1 MVSAKLLS
9 LSSLAVGLFSLPAQ
23 ALLTKNGNVNL
34 GKAERMLPTRA
45 EHLFPHLKKR
55 ADDLSKLDLQDEM
68 QLTWTYPNKDGSMTV
83 ADMKLK
89 KPEADHPLLALE
101 SFDDLT
107 SSIKCEDSNK
117 QISVAFKSS
126 EAMERAIENWDY
138 VNQNKSDFFYLI
150 ANHVGCGPDAER
162 HPYKV
167 VGVDFNEAALTTTFS
182 TQATSWNETAASYDM
197 KLGTRSIA
205 ELPRGLVKRDTADT
219 IIKTIFTLFRQ
230 TPSGMLLEGA
240 AQLLAGGTFNIDLS
254 TGDKENEILL
264 WRSFESDKVRVE
276 SKCVGCYTTGT
287 IQWDTEYSMENGLIG
302 EVVARGTPKGLGGK
316 IKITTDI
323 EADLDEGY
331 EIEKLIAI
339 PGASSPITISDVLSV
354 GWTIE
359 VGPGFELGLKAQGG
373 FSVGFEWG
381 IPDTASVEVHSF
393 AITESK
399 SSGFEG
405 ATFTPSFSL
414 DKLYAEGSAAL
425 YAKARLTL
433 GLVIA
438 GKSVGVRTDFKASNK
453 AIIQAGLLPDD
464 ACPGQDDLES
474 LRSGGLKVGLVDE
487 FEVTV
492 AAGIED
498 TSFDI
503 PFKLWS
509 HEVPIAGHCFAA
521 PILPPADLQKLV
533 PEGATKANP
542 EEKAKVELPPVALPE
557 GYLEVTS
564 QPDAPATE
572 EPETKATDE
581 TPATEEPEAKT
592 DDEAPATEES
602 EISAK
607 SEDEAPATEEP
618 EAKSEDDAPAAEE
631 PEANTEETPAEE
643 EE

>member
-9 LSSLAVGLFSLPAQ
+9 LSLAAGLFSLPAQ
-23 ALLTKNGNVNL
+23 ALLTKNGDVNL
-34 GKAERMLPTRA
+34 GKAERMLPTRS
-45 EHLFPHLKKR
+45 EHLYPNLKKR
-55 ADDLSKLDLQDEM
+55 ADDLSRLELQDEM

-107 SSIKCEDSNK
+107 SSIKCEDSNQK
-117 QISVAFKSS
+117 ISVAFKSS

-167 VGVDFNEAALTTTFS
+167 VGIDFNESALTTTFS
-182 TQATSWNETAASYDM
+182 TQATSWNETAATYNM
-197 KLGTRSIA
+197 RLGTRSVA
-205 ELPRGLVKRDTADT
+205 ELPKELVKRDDAGSVV
-219 IIKTIFTLFRQ
+219 KTIFNFFRL
-230 TPSGMLLEGA
+230 TPGGMILDGV
-240 AQLLAGGTFNIDLS
+240 AQLIAGGTFDVDLS

-287 IQWDTEYSMENGLIG
+287 IHWDTEYSMENGLLG
-302 EVVARGTPKGLGGK
+302 EVVARGAPKGLGGK
-316 IKITTDI
+316 IKISTEI
-323 EADLDEGY
+323 EADLEEGY
-331 EIEKLIAI
+331 EIEKLIPI

-359 VGPGFELGLKAQGG
+359 VGPGFELGLKAAGG

-381 IPDTASVEVHSF
+381 IPDTATVEVHSL
-393 AITESK
+393 AVSESK
-399 SSGFEG
+399 STGFED

-433 GLVIA
+433 GLIIA
-438 GKSVGVRTDFKASNK
+438 GKSVGIRTDFKAANK
-453 AIIQAGLLPDD
+453 AVIQAGLLADD
-464 ACPGQDDLES
+464 ACPGQSDLES
-474 LRSGGLKVGLVDE
+474 LQSGGLKIGLVDE
-487 FEVTV
+487 FEITV
-492 AAGIED
+492 AAGVED
-498 TSFDI
+498 TTFDKE
-503 PFKLWS
+503 FKLWS

-521 PILPPADLQKLV
+521 PILPPSDLQKLV
-533 PEGATKANP
+533 PEGASKSTP
-542 EEKAKVELPPVALPE
+542 DEKAQTELPPASLPE

-564 QPDAPATE
+564 PAGGEAPSAE
-572 EPETKATDE
+572 
-581 TPATEEPEAKT
+581 
-592 DDEAPATEES
+592 EAPA
-602 EISAK
+602 
-607 SEDEAPATEEP
+607 
-618 EAKSEDDAPAAEE
+618 
-631 PEANTEETPAEE
+631 EETPAEE
-643 EE
+643 IVE